1 LPKNVRFTF
10 MSLSIGIVGLPNVGK
25 STLFKV
31 LTKKQVDIAN
41 YPFCTI
47 DPSVGVVEVPDERLG
62 KLAEF
67 SKSKKVVPAVMEF
80 VDIAGLVKGASE
92 GEGLG
97 NKFLANIREVD
108 AIAEVVRVFAND
120 KIIHV
125 HNKIDP
131 SGDVGVVE
139 AELILA
145 DLETVSKR
153 VSALEKE
160 SKSGGKEI
168 IKKLETVKK
177 IKSVLEQGGLAK
189 DCLLEKDEAESL
201 KELHLLTLKPILYV
215 YNISDN
221 ESGGKTLF
229 SVSDITG
236 DSSKNHFAGAFEEL
250 KKKNHVILD
259 IKTEEDLMEM
269 SEQDKKELGLRSNMD
284 KLIVESYK
292 LLGLMNYFT
301 TGEDETRAW
310 TIVNGWTAPQAGA
323 AIHTDFKD
331 KFIRAEV
338 INYQDL
344 LSAGSYAKAREK
356 GLTRTEGKEY
366 VVKDGDVIEFR
377 I

>member
-1 LPKNVRFTF
+1 
-10 MSLSIGIVGLPNVGK
+10 MPNVGK

-47 DPSVGVVEVPDERLG
+47 DPSVGVVEVPDERVQ

-67 SKSKKVVPAVMEF
+67 SQSKKVVPAVVEF

-108 AIAEVVRVFAND
+108 AIAEVVRVFDND

-139 AELILA
+139 TELILA
-145 DLETVSKR
+145 DLETVNKR
-153 VSALEKE
+153 AGALEKE
-160 SKSGGKEI
+160 AKFGDKEIVKKLEI
-168 IKKLETVKK
+168 IKKVK
-177 IKSVLEQGGLAK
+177 SALEQGNLASAC
-189 DCLLEKDEAESL
+189 DL
-201 KELHLLTLKPILYV
+201 KEEEKVLVNDLHLLTLKPILYI
-215 YNISDN
+215 YNISD
-221 ESGGKTLF
+221 
-229 SVSDITG
+229 
-236 DSSKNHFAGAFEEL
+236 KNMELPEDL
-250 KKKNHVILD
+250 KKKNHVVLD

-269 SEQDKKELGLRSNMD
+269 NEADKKELGLQSNID
-284 KLIVESYK
+284 QLIVESYK

-310 TIVNGWTAPQAGA
+310 TIKQNSTAPQAGA
-323 AIHTDFKD
+323 AIHSDFEEKL
-331 KFIRAEV
+331 IRAEV
-338 INYQDL
+338 INWQDL
-344 LSAGSYAKAREK
+344 LTAGSYAKAREK
-356 GLTRTEGKEY
+356 GLVRTEGKEY
-366 VVKDGDVIEFR
+366 VVQDGDVIEFK

>member
-1 LPKNVRFTF
+1 

-47 DPSVGVVEVPDERLG
+47 DPSVGVVEVPDERVK

-108 AIAEVVRVFAND
+108 AIAEVVRVFSND

-139 AELILA
+139 TELILA
-145 DLETVSKR
+145 DLETVNKR
-153 VSALEKE
+153 IAGLEREIKGNDKE
-160 SKSGGKEI
+160 TA
-168 IKKLETVKK
+168 KKLEVVKK
-177 IKSVLEQGGLAK
+177 IKTVLEQGKLAGSC
-189 DCLLEKDEAESL
+189 DLKDEEKILIKDS
-201 KELHLLTLKPILYV
+201 HLLTLKPILYI
-215 YNISDN
+215 YNIAD
-221 ESGGKTLF
+221 
-229 SVSDITG
+229 
-236 DSSKNHFAGAFEEL
+236 KNLELPEEL
-250 KKKNHVILD
+250 KNKNNVALD

-269 SEQDKKELGLRSNMD
+269 SEADKKELGLQSNMD
-284 KLIVESYK
+284 KLIVASYK

-310 TIVNGWTAPQAGA
+310 TIKQNSTAPEAGM

-338 INYQDL
+338 INWQEL
-344 LSAGSYAKAREK
+344 LTAGSYAKAREK
-356 GLTRTEGKEY
+356 GLVRTEGKEY
-366 VVKDGDVIEFR
+366 VVQDGDVIEFK

>member
-1 LPKNVRFTF
+1 

-47 DPSVGVVEVPDERLG
+47 DPSVGVVEVPDERLA

-108 AIAEVVRVFAND
+108 AIAEVVRVFSDD

-125 HNKIDP
+125 HNKINP

-139 AELILA
+139 TELILA

-153 VSALEKE
+153 VGALEKE

-177 IKSVLEQGGLAK
+177 IKSALEQGKLAK
-189 DCLLEKDEAESL
+189 DCLLEKDEAENL
-201 KELHLLTLKPILYV
+201 KELHLLTLKPILYI
-215 YNISDN
+215 YNVSDD
-221 ESGGKTLF
+221 ESGGKMIF
-229 SVSDITG
+229 GGIPRYVRDG
-236 DSSKNHFAGAFEEL
+236 KNHFAAAFEEL
-250 KKKNHVILD
+250 KNKNHVILD
-259 IKTEEDLMEM
+259 IKMEEDLMEM

-284 KLIVESYK
+284 KLIVGSYK

-310 TIVNGWTAPQAGA
+310 TVKQNSTAPEAGM

-338 INYQDL
+338 INWQDL

-356 GLTRTEGKEY
+356 GLVRTEGKEY
-366 VVKDGDVIEFR
+366 IVQDGDVIEFR

>member
-1 LPKNVRFTF
+1 

-108 AIAEVVRVFAND
+108 AIAEVVRVFSND

-139 AELILA
+139 TELILA
-145 DLETVSKR
+145 DLETVGKR
-153 VSALEKE
+153 VGALEKE
-160 SKSGGKEI
+160 AKFGDKEI
-168 IKKLETVKK
+168 VKKLETIKKVK
-177 IKSVLEQGGLAK
+177 SALEQGKLAK
-189 DCLLEKDEAESL
+189 DCLLEKGEAENL
-201 KELHLLTLKPILYV
+201 KELHLLTIKPILYI
-215 YNISDN
+215 YNISD
-221 ESGGKTLF
+221 
-229 SVSDITG
+229 
-236 DSSKNHFAGAFEEL
+236 KNLELPEDL
-250 KKKNHVILD
+250 KKKNNVLLD

-269 SEQDKKELGLRSNMD
+269 SEADKKELGLQSNID

-310 TIVNGWTAPQAGA
+310 TIKQNSTAPEAGM

-338 INYQDL
+338 INWQDL
-344 LSAGSYAKAREK
+344 LSCGSYAKAREK
-356 GLTRTEGKEY
+356 GLVRTEGKEY
-366 VVKDGDVIEFR
+366 VVKDGDVIEFK

>member
-1 LPKNVRFTF
+1 
-10 MSLSIGIVGLPNVGK
+10 MGK
-25 STLFKV
+25 STLFKA

-47 DPSVGVVEVPDERLG
+47 DPNVGVVEVPDERLA

-67 SKSKKVVPAVMEF
+67 SKSRKVVPAVMEF

-97 NKFLANIREVD
+97 NKFLSHIREVD
-108 AIAEVVRVFAND
+108 AIAEVARVFSND

-131 SGDVGVVE
+131 SSDVGVVE

-145 DLETVSKR
+145 DLETVIKR
-153 VSALEKE
+153 VGALEKE
-160 SKSGGKEI
+160 AKFGDKEI
-168 IKKLETVKK
+168 IKKLEMVKK
-177 IKSVLEQGGLAK
+177 VKTALEQGKLAK
-189 DCLLEKDEAESL
+189 DCLLEKDDAENL

-215 YNISDN
+215 YNVSDN

-236 DSSKNHFAGAFEEL
+236 EFSKNHFAAAFEEL
-250 KKKNHVILD
+250 KKKNHVVLD

-269 SEQDKKELGLRSNMD
+269 SEADKKELGLRSNMD
-284 KLIVESYK
+284 KLIVESHK

-310 TIVNGWTAPQAGA
+310 TIKRNSTAPEAGT
-323 AIHTDFKD
+323 AIHTDFKE

-338 INYQDL
+338 INWQDL

-356 GLTRTEGKEY
+356 GLVRTEGKEY
-366 VVKDGDVIEFR
+366 VVQDGDVIEFK

>member
-1 LPKNVRFTF
+1 
-10 MSLSIGIVGLPNVGK
+10 LPNVGK

-47 DPSVGVVEVPDERLG
+47 NPSVGVVEVPDERVK

-67 SKSKKVVPAVMEF
+67 SQSKKVVPAVMEF

-108 AIAEVVRVFAND
+108 AIAEVVRVFDND

-139 AELILA
+139 MELILA
-145 DLETVSKR
+145 DLETVNKR
-153 VSALEKE
+153 AGTLEKE
-160 SKSGGKEI
+160 AKFGDKEI
-168 IKKLETVKK
+168 IKKWEAVKK
-177 IKSVLEQGGLAK
+177 VKTALEQGVLAK
-189 DCLLEKDEAESL
+189 DCLLEKGEMENL
-201 KELHLLTLKPILYV
+201 KDLHLLTLKPILYI
-215 YNISDN
+215 YNISD
-221 ESGGKTLF
+221 
-229 SVSDITG
+229 
-236 DSSKNHFAGAFEEL
+236 KNMELPEEL
-250 KKKNHVILD
+250 KKKNHVVLD

-269 SEQDKKELGLRSNMD
+269 SEADKKELGLQSNID
-284 KLIVESYK
+284 QLIVESYK
-292 LLGLMNYFT
+292 LLGLVNYFT

-310 TIVNGWTAPQAGA
+310 TIKQNSTAPEAGM
-323 AIHTDFKD
+323 AIHTDFKE

-338 INYQDL
+338 INWQEL
-344 LSAGSYAKAREK
+344 LSVGSYAKAREK
-356 GLTRTEGKEY
+356 GLVRTEGKEY
-366 VVKDGDVIEFR
+366 IVKDGDVIEFR